1 MTKKIYYWSPFTSPV
16 ATVQSVINSIISLQ
30 RFGKG
35 KFEPYIINAVGEWNT
50 LKKNLDEKIEF
61 VDLSS
66 NNALFERDISK
77 YGFLKSRFYY
87 WYIFIKSFIPRL
99 KILKKNP
106 PEYLIIHLITSLPI
120 ILFLLFNFKTKLIL
134 RISGLPKLNFIRKI
148 LWKVGVKKI
157 DKISC
162 PTQATYDHMSS
173 YSFLKNKLFLLRD
186 PIIDVKKYLKK
197 KNEKEI
203 INDSVKNFISSGNY
217 FLLIGRLTKQK
228 NFLFLLNCL
237 REISLKNK
245 NLNFLIIGDGEEK
258 KKLKQFVKNYNL
270 EKCVKFLD
278 YTNNVF
284 YYMSKSKAFILTSL
298 WEDPGFVLIE
308 AGLSNCSII
317 SSDCPNG
324 PMEIV
329 GEKGGFIFSSNNK
342 SSFLKTLDDF
352 LKSSSMEK
360 HNKKVIV
367 KKKVKEFTIFRHY
380 LKLKD
385 ILN

>member
-1 MTKKIYYWSPFTSPV
+1 MTKKVYYWSPFTSPV
-16 ATVQSVINSIISLQ
+16 ATVQSVVNSVISLQ
-30 RFGKG
+30 KFGKG
-35 KFEPYIINAVGEWNT
+35 KFEPCIINAVGEWNT

-66 NNALFERDISK
+66 NNALFERNKSK

-87 WYIFIKSFIPRL
+87 WYIFIKSFIPLL

-148 LWKVGVKKI
+148 LWKIGIKKI
-157 DKISC
+157 YKISC
-162 PTQATYDHMSS
+162 PTKATYDHISS
-173 YSFLKNKLFLLRD
+173 YSFLKDKLVLLKD
-186 PIIDVKKYLKK
+186 PVINIKKYLEK
-197 KNEKEI
+197 KNKKEI
-203 INDSVKNFISSGNY
+203 IDYDVKNFISSGNF

-228 NFLFLLNCL
+228 NFSFLLNCL
-237 REISLKNK
+237 KEIELTNK
-245 NLNFLIIGDGEEK
+245 DLNFLIIGDGEEK
-258 KKLKQFVKNYNL
+258 KKLKQLIKNFNL
-270 EKCVKFLD
+270 EECVKLLD

-284 YYMSKSKAFILTSL
+284 YYMNKCKAFILTSL

-342 SSFLKTLDDF
+342 SSFLKIFDDF
-352 LKSSSMEK
+352 LKSSSIDK
-360 HNKKVIV
+360 YKKKIIV
-367 KKKVKEFTIFRHY
+367 KKKVKEFSVFRHY
-380 LKLKD
+380 LKIKD

>member
-1 MTKKIYYWSPFTSPV
+1 MTNKIYYWSPFTSPV
-16 ATVQSVINSIISLQ
+16 ATVQSVINSVISLQ

-61 VDLSS
+61 VDLAS
-66 NNALFERDISK
+66 NNVLFEKNKFK
-77 YGFLKSRFYY
+77 YGFLRSRFYY
-87 WYIFIKSFIPRL
+87 WYVFIKSFIPLL

-120 ILFLLFNFKTKLIL
+120 ILFILFNFKTKLIL
-134 RISGLPKLNFIRKI
+134 RISGFPKLNFIRKI
-148 LWKVGVKKI
+148 LWKAGVKKI

-162 PTQATYDHMSS
+162 PTKATFDYLSS
-173 YSFLKNKLFLLRD
+173 YSFLKDKLVLLRD
-186 PIIDVKKYLKK
+186 PIINIKKYLKK
-197 KNEKEI
+197 KNKIET
-203 INDSVKNFISSGNY
+203 INYDVKNFVATGNF
-217 FLLIGRLTKQK
+217 FLLVGRLTKQK
-228 NFLFLLNCL
+228 NFLFFLDCL
-237 REISLKNK
+237 KEIELKNK

-258 KKLKQFVKNYNL
+258 GKLKKLIKNYNL
-270 EKCVKFLD
+270 EKWVNLLD

-284 YYMSKSKAFILTSL
+284 YYMKKCKAFILTSL

-308 AGLSNCSII
+308 AGFSNCSII

-329 GEKGGFIFSSNNK
+329 GEKGGYIFSSNNK
-342 SSFLKTLDDF
+342 SSFLKTFDIF
-352 LKSSSMEK
+352 LKSSSIDK
-360 HNKKVIV
+360 HNKKIFV
-367 KKKVKEFTIFRHY
+367 KKKIKEFSIFRHY
-380 LKLKD
+380 LKLKY